1 MHHNDPMAG
10 RTTYSHKIDLE
21 IIENQAL
28 KKNSRSLGV
37 FGDLLIFFLVV

>member
-1 MHHNDPMAG
+1 MAG

-28 KKNSRSLGV
+28 KKNQDRWESLET
-37 FGDLLIFFLVV
+37 F